1 MYSAHDVAKRIND
14 QLKVKGL
21 SQKEML
27 DKCGLSKNAISSM
40 ISRGSMLRADNIAK
54 IADYI
59 GCSVDYLLY
68 RSDDPTNVGSSMTN
82 ADKQILDDFHKLSS
96 RDQREIKALISIKL
110 DESKKDN
117 LSSSQLHQIDSLAN

>member
-1 MYSAHDVAKRIND
+1 MYSSVDVAKRIND
-14 QLKVKGL
+14 QLKTKGL

-27 DKCGLSKNAISSM
+27 ESCGLSKNAISSM

-68 RSDDPTNVGSSMTN
+68 RTDFPTNEGFSVCA
-82 ADKQILDDFHKLSS
+82 ADRQILDDYHRLSS
-96 RDQREIKALISIKL
+96 RDQREIQALISFKL
-110 DESKKDN
+110 DESKKEDSSLSLSHEKGN
-117 LSSSQLHQIDSLAN
+117 LA

>member
-1 MYSAHDVAKRIND
+1 MYSSIDVARRIND
-14 QLKVKGL
+14 QLKEKGL

-27 DKCGLSKNAISSM
+27 EKCGLSKNAISSM

-68 RSDDPTNVGSSMTN
+68 RTDYPTNEGFSMSKT
-82 ADKQILDDFHKLSS
+82 DKQILDNFHKLSS
-96 RDQREIKALISIKL
+96 RDQREVSALISIKL
-110 DESKKDN
+110 DESKREQS
-117 LSSSQLHQIDSLAN
+117 LPSPYHQIDNPA